1 MHDIRAIRDA
11 SESFTSGLKRRGLA
25 DAQSLTT
32 EILDRDHALR
42 ALLTRLQEAQAR
54 RNDASKQIGQ
64 AKAKKDEAAASA
76 LMAEVSGLKDEIQKG
91 EEEERGLKAALDELI
106 AAIPNLP
113 AADVPDGPD
122 ESGNIEVPARAFGT
136 PVPSNT
142 AKEHFDLGE
151 ALGQMDFDR
160 AAKVSGARFVY
171 LKSGLARLE
180 RALGNFML
188 DLQTGEHGYT
198 EMQVPLLVRDDAAFG
213 TGQLPKFAE
222 DLFKTEAGFEAD
234 FSDISY
240 FDGPDPVFKDADTQ
254 KKFVEQFRKIQS
266 YEVSTK
272 GNSLVVRSG
281 ARPFYLIPTAEISLT
296 NYVRNEILSDDQLP
310 LRLTAWTP
318 CFRSEAGSAGKDT
331 RGMIRQHQFS
341 KVELVSITTPEN
353 SVSEHERM
361 TDCAQAVLKKLNL
374 PHRVMTLCSG
384 DMGFSAV
391 KTYDIE
397 VWLPGQN
404 RYREI
409 SSCSNCG
416 DFQARRMN
424 TRFRTKDGK
433 GTRHVHTLNG
443 SGLAVG
449 RTLIAVME
457 NYQNDDG
464 TITIPDA
471 LRPYMAGQTKIAP

>member
-1 MHDIRAIRDA
+1 MHDIRAIREDQEA
-11 SESFTSGLKRRGLA
+11 FTTGLKRRGIA
-25 DAQSLTT
+25 DAPSLTT

-54 RNDASKQIGQ
+54 RNEASKLIGQ
-64 AKAKKDEAAASA
+64 AKAKKDDAQAAA
-76 LMAEVSGLKDEIQKG
+76 LMAEVAGLKDEIQKG
-91 EEEERGLKAALDELI
+91 EDEERSLRKALDERL

-113 AADVPDGPD
+113 AADVPEGAD

-136 PVPSNT
+136 PAGKNA

-213 TGQLPKFAE
+213 TGQLPKFSE
-222 DLFKTEAGFEAD
+222 DLFRTTND
-234 FSDISY
+234 FW
-240 FDGPDPVFKDADTQ
+240 
-254 KKFVEQFRKIQS
+254 
-266 YEVSTK
+266 
-272 GNSLVVRSG
+272 
-281 ARPFYLIPTAEISLT
+281 LIPTAEISLT
-296 NYVRNEILSDDQLP
+296 NYVRDEILGEDQLP

-341 KVELVSITTPEN
+341 KVVLVSITTPEH

-361 TDCAQAVLKKLNL
+361 TDCAQEVLKRLNL

-424 TRFRTKDGK
+424 TRSRAKDGK
-433 GTRHVHTLNG
+433 GTRFVHTLNG

-464 TITIPDA
+464 TIAIPDA
-471 LRPYMAGQTKIAP
+471 LRPYMAGQTKIGP